1 MVAPAC
7 LMYIQRLHCSVS
19 YSGLWQRILLRIIK
33 LTLLCWH
40 RGYMYVCNAVQSAL
54 YKCSCQLPHTP
65 DRCTVFASPLYPVHR
80 TLLSKCPQQC
90 AICSMY
96 MPHNAYST
104 WLVLLVLK
112 QRVSISGLVH
122 VAICSVS
129 YKVHAPFVYNWSTF
143 CYDHKII
150 SCLLYCCDAYVQR
163 TLLKAFRNVDLL
175 CYKVLAKG
183 NSISAFLQSPSLW

>member
-1 MVAPAC
+1 MVPAC
-7 LMYIQRLHCSVS
+7 LMYIQRINCSVS

-40 RGYMYVCNAVQSAL
+40 RGYMYVMRCRVLCTSAAVNYHTHLTDVRSLQPHYTQYIVRCFL
-54 YKCSCQLPHTP
+54 RKCQ
-65 DRCTVFASPLYPVHR
+65 
-80 TLLSKCPQQC
+80 QQC

-96 MPHNAYST
+96 MPHKAYST